1 MNSTRLFLVVPSI
14 ALAFALIGCGG
25 VKNSSNA
32 GNANLPT
39 SGPSPSGSSPVT
51 SPIIVQVGS
60 GATVSG
66 INIAV
71 SSPAASPPPNAQVLG
86 VATGTGG
93 SAFNTGD
100 LIHRGEAASVLLFG
114 PGLSGG
120 MTVTI
125 GGPDD
130 IQISNVRSITSTTG
144 TPGVAFNVVVNGN
157 AALGARTVFLQ
168 NAQSDITAFAGG
180 LEVVP

>member
-1 MNSTRLFLVVPSI
+1 VNWTRLSLGLPSI
-14 ALAFALIGCGG
+14 ALACALIGCGG

-32 GNANLPT
+32 APANLPT
-39 SGPSPSGSSPVT
+39 SGPAPTGSSPVT

-71 SSPAASPPPNAQVLG
+71 SSPSASPPNAQVLG

-100 LIHRGEAASVLLFG
+100 VIHRGENASVLLFG
-114 PGLSGG
+114 PGLSGS

-144 TPGVAFNVVVNGN
+144 TSGVAFNVVVNGN

>member
-1 MNSTRLFLVVPSI
+1 M
-14 ALAFALIGCGG
+14 
-25 VKNSSNA
+25 
-32 GNANLPT
+32 
-39 SGPSPSGSSPVT
+39 T